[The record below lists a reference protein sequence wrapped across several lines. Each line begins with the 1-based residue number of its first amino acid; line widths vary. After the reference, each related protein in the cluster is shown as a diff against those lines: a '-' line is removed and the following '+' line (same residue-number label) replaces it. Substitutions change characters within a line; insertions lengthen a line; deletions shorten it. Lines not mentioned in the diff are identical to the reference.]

1 MEILI
6 RPTEKKDLPLVKA
19 LWADGDVMKF
29 VGFPEGLVQ
38 TDEEMARWYDWVLKN
53 SPLSMHYSIF
63 EGEVYCGETWYSID
77 TVHDNLTSLDIKLF
91 VKARGRGIASKA
103 LNFAIEQA
111 RLKGAKKVWVNPVPQ
126 NEKAIKLY
134 KRLGFSASK
143 VPEHILKKEGE
154 DGYIYMEKE
163 LR

>member
-1 MEILI
+1 
-6 RPTEKKDLPLVKA
+6 
-19 LWADGDVMKF
+19 
-29 VGFPEGLVQ
+29 
-38 TDEEMARWYDWVLKN
+38 
-53 SPLSMHYSIF
+53 MHYSVF
-63 EGEVYCGETWYSID
+63 EGEVYCGETWDSID

-91 VKARGRGIASKA
+91 AKARGRGIASKA
-103 LNFAIEQA
+103 LSFAIEQA

-163 LR
+163 L

>member
-29 VGFPEGLVQ
+29 VGFPDGLVQ
-38 TDEEMARWYDWVLKN
+38 SDEEMAHWYDWVLKS

-63 EGEVYCGETWYSID
+63 EGKVYCGETWYSID

-91 VKARGRGIASKA
+91 VKARGKGIASKA
-103 LNFAIEQA
+103 LEKSILVQS
-111 RLKGAKKVWVNPVPQ
+111 LKPLN
-126 NEKAIKLY
+126 L
-134 KRLGFSASK
+134 
-143 VPEHILKKEGE
+143 
-154 DGYIYMEKE
+154 
-163 LR
+163 

>member
-29 VGFPEGLVQ
+29 VGFPDGLVQ

-53 SPLSMHYSIF
+53 SPLSMHYS
-63 EGEVYCGETWYSID
+63 
-77 TVHDNLTSLDIKLF
+77 SLDIKLF
-91 VKARGRGIASKA
+91 AKARGRGIASKA
-103 LNFAIEQA
+103 LSFAIEQA

-143 VPEHILKKEGE
+143 VPEHILKEYGE

-163 LR
+163 L